1 MSTTPAKLPLAL
13 AHRAGWNWIVESWQL
28 FRQSVGNW
36 ISVAFTYM
44 LLILLA
50 AHIREAWILVLPFG
64 LSYLA
69 GGLMLFASKI
79 EEDDD
84 PQMSDLFAGFTK
96 PYRGALFKLGIINL
110 GGTLLTL
117 ALMLFVG
124 MLVDIPQV
132 GVLDTLRNLN
142 HMMMFWAPLWPIF
155 MSLLFGMFIINS
167 ITLFAAGHIVLN
179 KMTVSEAANLASQT
193 FSANWKPLLRMLG
206 TLILFICL
214 GVLILIVG
222 IIVPK
227 LLAPLIGNAA
237 AASLAML
244 LILLPVVIAVVI
256 CFMLLLISIYRCFRT
271 TFKPQEN

>member
-1 MSTTPAKLPLAL
+1 MSSTPAKLPLAL
-13 AHRAGWNWIVESWQL
+13 PHRSGWNWIVESWHL
-28 FRQSVGNW
+28 FKMSIGNW

-50 AHIREAWILVLPFG
+50 THAREAWILILPFG

-69 GGLMLFASKI
+69 GGLMLLASKI

-84 PQMSDLFAGFTK
+84 PQMSDLFVGFTK
-96 PYRGALFKLGIINL
+96 PYRGALFKLGAINL

-124 MLVDIPQV
+124 MLVGIPQV
-132 GVLDTLRNLN
+132 GVLDTVRNLN

-167 ITLFAAGHIVLN
+167 ITLFAAGHIVLG
-179 KMTVSEAANLASQT
+179 KKSASDAANLGSLT
-193 FSANWKPLLRMLG
+193 FSMNWKPLLRTLG
-206 TLILFICL
+206 TLTLFICTAI
-214 GVLILIVG
+214 LILVVG
-222 IIVPK
+222 IIIPK
-227 LLAPLIGNAA
+227 LLAPLLGQAA
-237 AASLAML
+237 AASVAMV

-256 CFMLLLISIYRCFRT
+256 FLQLLLISIYRCYRST
-271 TFKPQEN
+271 LNEAD